1 MKIKTNGWGDSMV
14 ATKYVYQRIHSILD
28 LDNADDAYYHLSRL
42 MEELAINYKVDT
54 GNLIGA
60 KNENND

>member
-1 MKIKTNGWGDSMV
+1 MNNGWGDSVV
-14 ATKYVYQRIHSILD
+14 ATKYIYQRIHTILD
-28 LDNADDAYYHLSRL
+28 LDSADDAYYHLSRL
-42 MEELAINYKVDT
+42 MEELARNYKADT

>member
-1 MKIKTNGWGDSMV
+1 MKITNEWGDSMV
-14 ATKYVYQRIHSILD
+14 STKYMYQRIHAILD
-28 LDNADDAYYHLSRL
+28 SDNAEDAYYHLSRL
-42 MEELAINYKVDT
+42 MEELALNYKADT